1 MVNKYYYFYDLN
13 EVLIDRYPSRIA
25 NKIRELDPDSSFIF
39 IYSEKYNG
47 DEPKKTPKGSK
58 SYFIP
63 SLNKKKLTKLIKKY
77 PPYSLTTIA
86 QRIPDMWVL
95 SLFNSLNIKT
105 NIVQHGLWS
114 DKLERVSLFSLVIQ
128 KFSKFLNYLSY
139 TKKISKLNNLPFL
152 PILKDLYEFLLKE
165 NKTIIETRYLDT
177 EKIRANRVFA
187 FDDSWEEYYT
197 LKYGYNKQQ
206 LIYIGNPDL
215 LLLKNIDI
223 SKKETSICY
232 LCQSLVED
240 GRLEKDNYIKFIT
253 KMVSFL
259 PSSQKLYIKL
269 HPRSRMDNY
278 LSIKENKNVVFTNEL
293 PLCDFYIGHYT
304 GLLATVKHI
313 SNNILIWLFSDH
325 HTPEYFKKFGST
337 VTNNYKELKN
347 FMNGKIEL
355 KNDLYNL
362 AEISSNN
369 FENFDPINKIANKLL
384 EK

>member
-1 MVNKYYYFYDLN
+1 MGNKYYYFYDLN

-25 NKIRELDPDSSFIF
+25 NKIRDLDPNSSFIF

-63 SLNKKKLTKLIKKY
+63 SLNKKKLIKLIKKY

-86 QRIPDMWVL
+86 QRIPDMWML
-95 SLFNSLNIKT
+95 SLFNDLKIMT

-114 DKLERVSLFSLVIQ
+114 DKLKRVFLFSLLIQ
-128 KFSKFLNYLSY
+128 KFSKFLNYVSY
-139 TKKISKLNNLPFL
+139 TKNISKLNNLPFL
-152 PILKDLYEFLLKE
+152 FILKDLYQFLLKE

-197 LKYGYNKQQ
+197 LKYGYNKDQ

-223 SKKETSICY
+223 SKKESSICY

-240 GRLEKDNYIKFIT
+240 GRLEKDKYINFLI

-269 HPRSRMDNY
+269 HPRSRMENY
-278 LSIKENKNVVFTNEL
+278 FPIKEKKNVVFTNDL
-293 PLCDFYIGHYT
+293 PLCEFYIGHYT
-304 GLLATVKHI
+304 GLLATVKYI
-313 SNNILIWLFSDH
+313 SNNILIWLFPGH
-325 HTPEYFKKFGST
+325 HTPESFKKFGST
-337 VTNNYKELKN
+337 ITSSYDELNNFMKGKTDSTNNQ
-347 FMNGKIEL
+347 F
-355 KNDLYNL
+355 NL
-362 AEISSNN
+362 NEISNNN
-369 FENFDPINKIANKLL
+369 FKNFDPINKIAHKLI
-384 EK
+384 EN